1 MTYRNGK
8 EKEKFVVVVVSF
20 YSVLQKKRN
29 RNEYKGGSGIVSVL

>member
-8 EKEKFVVVVVSF
+8 KKFVVVVVSF

-29 RNEYKGGSGIVSVL
+29 RNEYKEGWVFVSVL